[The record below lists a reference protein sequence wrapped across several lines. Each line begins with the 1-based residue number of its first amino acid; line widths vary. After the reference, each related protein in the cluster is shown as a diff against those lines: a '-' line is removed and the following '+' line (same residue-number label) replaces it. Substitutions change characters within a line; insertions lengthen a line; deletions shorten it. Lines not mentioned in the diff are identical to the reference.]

1 MTNGIQKIGP
11 PQAKLKNGIPHLT
24 PPTKVNWK
32 EITGIRLRLETIKL
46 LKEIIGSKFLDN
58 YFLDLTPKAKAKK
71 TNKLDNIKL
80 KSSCAR
86 KETNK
91 MKRQHT
97 EWKKV
102 FSNYISDNG
111 LVSKI

>member
-71 TNKLDNIKL
+71 QTSWTTSNLKAPAQERKLTK
-80 KSSCAR
+80 
-86 KETNK
+86 
-91 MKRQHT
+91 
-97 EWKKV
+97 
-102 FSNYISDNG
+102 
-111 LVSKI
+111 